1 MPSSPRGARSGTG
14 AADRLR
20 RGNRRLVIAILVVTV
35 IAFTAVLYAA
45 ASNLFSRTTP
55 RTYVERQVDM
65 LESVVEEKPESE
77 EAWADYAL
85 ALVAAGQYS
94 KAEKVLDSAD
104 KALGGEVV
112 DIVYVRARLAGAD
125 GDAEQALE
133 LVEKAIGIGV
143 EFRKSELARLA
154 DKALLIDERTIKGPI
169 LASAYYF
176 QGSLYADKGQ
186 WDQAVIAFGNAITEE
201 PSSADA
207 LVARGNAYIELGDP
221 AAAHADFERALSMIP
236 DYQPALDGIE
246 RAGKDAS

>member
-1 MPSSPRGARSGTG
+1 MPSSPRAARSGVG
-14 AADRLR
+14 AAERLR
-20 RGNRRLVIAILVVTV
+20 RGNRRLVIAILAITV
-35 IAFTAVLYAA
+35 IALTAVLYAA
-45 ASNLFSRTTP
+45 AGNVFNRTTP

-65 LESVVEEKPESE
+65 LETVVKEKPESE

-112 DIVYVRARLAGAD
+112 DIVYVRARLAAAD
-125 GDAEQALE
+125 GDPEKALE
-133 LVEKAIGIGV
+133 LVEKAIATGV
-143 EFRKSELARLA
+143 EFRKSEMTRLA
-154 DKALLIDERTIKGPI
+154 EKALLIDERTIKGPI

-176 QGSLYADKGQ
+176 QGSLYADKDQ
-186 WDQAVIAFGNAITEE
+186 WDQAVIAYGDAVKEE

-221 AAAHADFERALSMIP
+221 EAARADFDRALSMIP

-246 RAGKDAS
+246 RLGKDAS